1 MIKGIKPKQV
11 DKIVSKIGIGSFGRG
26 KSNLIDLVAILHLN
40 PVKIQKL

>member
-1 MIKGIKPKQV
+1 MRSNSWRKRPRKSGV
-11 DKIVSKIGIGSFGRG
+11 GSFGRG